1 MTRSDYLSHMRSFLG
16 IGLVMLSTM
25 TFGAGEIP
33 DSLRKA
39 YLQASHDSSRIEV
52 LFDIAMFNYEHGG
65 DLEEVYKTYEESLFL
80 AQGLDDP
87 YLTLRSLNGM
97 GLIAREQGLY
107 ERALDNYLSALEI
120 AQDLEEPKQTS
131 PLMGIAIV
139 HSIQRSFDKAIE
151 YYERVRAI
159 HERQDNQAGLASL
172 YNNMGIMYQEQ
183 GNAEKTYEYYHKA
196 LEINRSIGYEKGC
209 AINNENI
216 GLIYVHQ
223 QPDPNRAIGYFAE
236 SLEYWRSV
244 SDKHSTAITLQYMAS
259 ALNLGERFEEGRDT
273 ALLSLEIAK
282 EVGSLSTQKYAYKTL
297 YEAYDALGTHQEAL
311 QAYQQFIALTDS
323 IQSREELRSITE
335 KQLTFEFEQQRKIDS
350 LENAKVQE
358 MSKMELEM
366 AEEQLAN
373 ERRFN
378 ILLVG
383 GLVLFLGLLFVLLR
397 NLKVIKRSRKI
408 LTKQKELI
416 EERNKEITDSLTYAR
431 NIQGAMLRE
440 LSLNLESDQFFV
452 LNKPKDIVSGD
463 FYWISETKNYLY
475 LAVGDCTG
483 HGVPGAMMSM
493 LGISILNEIVNESS
507 EPFPNVILEKL
518 RARIIHELN
527 QGNQG
532 AKLARDGMDM
542 ALIRF
547 DRKAR
552 AVEFAGA
559 NNPLWII
566 NNQGEFHELK
576 PQKQPIGLFE
586 RAKPFDCLEYELKGN
601 EKLYMFS
608 DGYADQFGGPKG
620 KKFKTA
626 NLRKLLLEN
635 RSMGF
640 ARQKELL
647 EESWEQWKGDLE
659 QVDDICV
666 VGLSFQ

>member
-1 MTRSDYLSHMRSFLG
+1 
-16 IGLVMLSTM
+16 MLSTM
-25 TFGAGEIP
+25 ALGAGEIP

-39 YLQASHDSSRIEV
+39 YFQASHDTSRIEV

-65 DLEEVYKTYEESLFL
+65 DLDEVYKTYEEALFL

-87 YLTLRSLNGM
+87 DLTLRTLNGM

-159 HERQDNQAGLASL
+159 YERQDNQAGLASL

-183 GNAEKTYEYYHKA
+183 GDAKITYEYYHKA

-236 SLEYWRSV
+236 SLVYWRSV
-244 SDKHSTAITLQYMAS
+244 SDKHSAAITLQYMAS
-259 ALNLGERFEEGRDT
+259 ALNLGERYEEARDT

-323 IQSREELRSITE
+323 IQSREELQSITE

-366 AEEQLAN
+366 AEEKLAN

-378 ILLVG
+378 ILLAG
-383 GLVLFLGLLFVLLR
+383 GLVVFLGLLFILLR
-397 NLKVIKRSRKI
+397 NLKVIKRSRKV
-408 LTKQKELI
+408 LTQQKELI

-507 EPFPNVILEKL
+507 EPSPNVILEKL

-552 AVEFAGA
+552 AVQFTGA

-566 NNQGEFHELK
+566 DVEGNFHELK

-586 RAKPFDCLEYELKGN
+586 RAKPFNCSEYVLQGN

-666 VGLSFQ
+666 VGLSF

>member
-1 MTRSDYLSHMRSFLG
+1 MTRSNYLRHMRSYLG

-25 TFGAGEIP
+25 ALGAGEIP

-39 YLQASHDSSRIEV
+39 YLQASHDTSRIEV

-65 DLEEVYKTYEESLFL
+65 DLDEVYKTYEEALFL

-87 YLTLRSLNGM
+87 YRTLRSLNGM

-151 YYERVRAI
+151 YYERARAI

-183 GNAEKTYEYYHKA
+183 GDAEMTYEYYHKA

-236 SLEYWRSV
+236 SLVYWRSV

-259 ALNLGERFEEGRDT
+259 ALNLGERYEEARDT

-297 YEAYDALGTHQEAL
+297 YEAYDALGTHQDAL

-323 IQSREELRSITE
+323 IQSREELQSITE

-366 AEEQLAN
+366 AEEKLAN

-378 ILLVG
+378 ILLAG
-383 GLVLFLGLLFVLLR
+383 GLVVFLGLLFILLR
-397 NLKVIKRSRKI
+397 NLKVIKRSRKV
-408 LTKQKELI
+408 LTQQKELI

-507 EPFPNVILEKL
+507 EPSPNVILEKL

-552 AVEFAGA
+552 AVQFAGA

-566 NNQGEFHELK
+566 DAEGNFHELK

-586 RAKPFDCLEYELKGN
+586 RAKPFNCSEYVLQGN
-601 EKLYMFS
+601 EKLYLFS

-666 VGLSFQ
+666 VGLSL